1 MANMSYCRMQNT
13 AQDLR
18 DCINAIEEGEYA
30 DEISRN
36 EQRSLA
42 EIVEL
47 ARQII
52 EDLEYEIEE
61 ILELTPQY

>member
-1 MANMSYCRMQNT
+1 MSYCRMQNT

-18 DCINAIEEGEYA
+18 DCIYAIEEGEYT

-36 EQRSLA
+36 EQRGLA

-47 ARQII
+47 ARQIV

-61 ILELTPQY
+61 ILERTPQY